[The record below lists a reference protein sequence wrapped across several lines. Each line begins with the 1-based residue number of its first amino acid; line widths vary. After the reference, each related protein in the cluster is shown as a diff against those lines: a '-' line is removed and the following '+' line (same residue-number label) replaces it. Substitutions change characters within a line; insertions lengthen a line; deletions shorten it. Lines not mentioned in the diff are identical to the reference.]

1 MSRGGNDDPVTQLRQ
16 SLAQDAFALYCQPM
30 GALGGLVMVYPIA
43 EILVRLW
50 EEEKALLP
58 PGDFLP
64 VLEHYGLMPELD
76 RWIVRR
82 ALRVLAAGSR
92 IGRFSVNL
100 SAQTLADQ
108 AFPCFLADALL
119 AEGVPGHGL
128 LFEIEEADALAAPRC
143 TARFAALT
151 GSLGT
156 GIIIDGF
163 GHTDE
168 SFHLLDLPCVQLV
181 KLHGSLTRLLL
192 GDALPSP
199 QFERVVR
206 ETSARGIRLIADC
219 VEETQAFRRLTRLG
233 VAYAQGFGVY
243 KPRPI
248 QDFAEPYLLQVA

>member
-1 MSRGGNDDPVTQLRQ
+1 MYSGRNDDPVTQLRQ
-16 SLAQDAFALYCQPM
+16 SLAQDAFALYCQPI
-30 GALGGLVMVYPIA
+30 GALGGLVMTYPVA

-50 EEEKALLP
+50 EEENALLP
-58 PGDFLP
+58 PGEFLP

-82 ALRVLAAGSR
+82 ALRILGSGSR
-92 IGRFSVNL
+92 IGRFSANL
-100 SAQTLADQ
+100 SAQTLADR
-108 AFPCFLADALL
+108 AFPTFLADALI
-119 AEGVPGHGL
+119 AEGVAGHGL
-128 LFEIEEADALAAPRC
+128 LFEIEEADALAAPQC

-156 GIIIDGF
+156 GLVIDGF
-163 GHTDE
+163 GSTEE
-168 SFHLLDLPCVQLV
+168 SFSLLDLPCMQLV
-181 KLHGSLTRLLL
+181 KLHGSLTRRLL

-206 ETSARGIRLIADC
+206 ETSARGIRLIADW
-219 VEETQAFRRLTRLG
+219 VEEPQAFGRLKRLG

-248 QDFAEPYLLQVA
+248 EDFAEPYLLQVA